1 MNLMLLKM
9 GVFMYKFDYKNA
21 AEFIL
26 QRPPAKGEHSL
37 EKIRRLL
44 NLFDNPQD
52 KIKSIHVAGTNG
64 KGSTSK
70 MLAKAFS
77 SQNKVGIFTSPY
89 ISRINEAIAINSRQ
103 ISDKDFADLVSRIQ
117 NPVENLDKEG
127 IYLSYFEVLTA
138 IMYIYFYEQ
147 NVDIAIIET
156 GLGGLLDSTNII
168 RKPIA
173 SVITTI
179 SMDHTNILGNSI
191 EEIAYQKAGIIK
203 EGVPVFI
210 YLQTKEAMGVLLNKA
225 RETNSKL
232 YTFNKD
238 EIEIERADEKANIF
252 NFRTY
257 KDVHLRLLGVH
268 QIYNASLALMV
279 LDYFKG
285 EFALDEDTIKKALAK
300 AENIGRLTEIS
311 KEPRVIVDGSH
322 NKESIDALK
331 EALKTFTYDRLIIG
345 FSVLKDKDY
354 AYIIDSLNDLADEL
368 VVTSIDNP
376 RALSLEELKD
386 IVGQKRKD
394 FIAIKDNIKAYE
406 YSKSL
411 YKKGDLI
418 LWCGSLYLIS
428 DLINYE
434 NQTKSQDLL
443 K

>member
-1 MNLMLLKM
+1 ME
-9 GVFMYKFDYKNA
+9 KFDYKSA
-21 AEFIL
+21 VDFIIG
-26 QRPPAKGEHSL
+26 RPYSKGVHTL

-44 NLFDNPQD
+44 DIFDNPQD
-52 KIKSIHVAGTNG
+52 NIKLLHVAGTNG

-70 MLAKAFS
+70 ILAQAFS
-77 SQNKVGIFTSPY
+77 TRNRVGVFTSPY
-89 ISRINEAIAINSRQ
+89 ISRINEAIVIDGKE
-103 ISDKDFADLVSRIQ
+103 ISDKNFADLVSRIKS
-117 NPVENLDKEG
+117 PVESLDNEG
-127 IYLSYFEVLTA
+127 LYLTYFEVLTA

-156 GLGGLLDSTNII
+156 GLGGLLDSTNIVK
-168 RKPIA
+168 KPLA

-179 SMDHTNILGNSI
+179 SIDHTNILGNSI

-210 YLQTKEAMGVLLNKA
+210 YPQTKEAMDVLVNKA
-225 RETNSKL
+225 RKTNSKV

-238 EIEIERADEKANIF
+238 EIEIEQSDEKANIF
-252 NFRTY
+252 TFRTY
-257 KDVHLRLLGVH
+257 KDVHIKLLGVH

-279 LDYFKG
+279 LEHFKD
-285 EFALDEDTIKKALAK
+285 EFDLDEASIKKALAK
-300 AENIGRLTEIS
+300 VDNIGRLTEIS
-311 KEPRVIVDGSH
+311 KDPRVIVDGSH

-331 EALKTFTYDRLIIG
+331 EALKTFTYNRLIIG

-354 AYIIDSLNDLADEL
+354 AYIIDSLNGLADEL
-368 VVTSIDNP
+368 IVTSMDNP
-376 RALSLEELKD
+376 RAFSLEELKE

-394 FIAIKDNIKAYE
+394 FIAFRDNIKAYE

-418 LWCGSLYLIS
+418 VWCGSLYLIS

-434 NQTKSQDLL
+434 NQTKTRIY
-443 K
+443 

>member
-1 MNLMLLKM
+1 ME
-9 GVFMYKFDYKNA
+9 KFDYESA
-21 AEFIL
+21 VDFIIG
-26 QRPPAKGEHSL
+26 RPSSKGVHTL

-52 KIKSIHVAGTNG
+52 KIKIIHVAGTNG

-70 MLAKAFS
+70 ILAQAFS
-77 SQNKVGIFTSPY
+77 TRNRVGVFTSPY
-89 ISRINEAIAINSRQ
+89 ISRINEAIVIDGKE
-103 ISDKDFADLVSRIQ
+103 ISDEDFAELVSRIK
-117 NPVENLDKEG
+117 NPVESLDNEG
-127 IYLSYFEVLTA
+127 LYLTYFEVLTA

-147 NVDIAIIET
+147 NVDMAIIET
-156 GLGGLLDSTNII
+156 GLGGLLDSTNIVK
-168 RKPIA
+168 KPLA

-179 SMDHTNILGNSI
+179 SIDHTNILGNSI

-203 EGVPVFI
+203 AGVPVFI
-210 YLQTKEAMGVLLNKA
+210 YPQTKEAMDVLVNKA
-225 RETNSKL
+225 RKTNSKV
-232 YTFNKD
+232 YTYNKEEISIKQSD
-238 EIEIERADEKANIF
+238 EEANIF
-252 NFRTY
+252 TFRTY
-257 KDVHLRLLGVH
+257 KDVHIKLLGVH

-279 LDYFKG
+279 LEYFKE
-285 EFALDEDTIKKALAK
+285 EFDLDEASIKKALAK
-300 AENIGRLTEIS
+300 ADNIGRLTEIS

-331 EALKTFTYDRLIIG
+331 EALKTFTYNRLIIG

-354 AYIIDSLNDLADEL
+354 AYIIDSLNELADEL

-376 RALSLEELKD
+376 RAFSLEELRE

-394 FIAIKDNIKAYE
+394 FIAFRDNIKAYE

-418 LWCGSLYLIS
+418 VWCGSLYLIS

-434 NQTKSQDLL
+434 NQTKTRRY
-443 K
+443 

>member
-1 MNLMLLKM
+1 ME
-9 GVFMYKFDYKNA
+9 KFDYETA
-21 AEFIL
+21 VDFIIG
-26 QRPPAKGEHSL
+26 RPSSKGVHTL

-44 NLFDNPQD
+44 DIFDNPQD
-52 KIKSIHVAGTNG
+52 KIKLIHVAGTNG

-70 MLAKAFS
+70 MLAQAFS
-77 SQNKVGIFTSPY
+77 AKNRVGVFTSPY
-89 ISRINEAIAINSRQ
+89 ISRINEAIAINGRQ
-103 ISDKDFADLVSRIQ
+103 ISDKDFADLVSRIK
-117 NPVENLDKEG
+117 NSVENLDKEG
-127 IYLSYFEVLTA
+127 LYLTYFEVLTA

-156 GLGGLLDSTNII
+156 GLGGLLDSTNIVK
-168 RKPIA
+168 KPLA
-173 SVITTI
+173 SVIITI
-179 SMDHTNILGNSI
+179 SMDHTNILGSTI

-210 YLQTKEAMGVLLNKA
+210 YPQTKEAMDVLLDKA
-225 RETNSKL
+225 RETNSKV

-238 EIEIERADEKANIF
+238 EIEIERADERANIF

-257 KDVHLRLLGVH
+257 KDVHLRLLGIH
-268 QIYNASLALMV
+268 QIYNASLALRV
-279 LDYFKG
+279 LDYFKD
-285 EFALDEDTIKKALAK
+285 EFTLDEGTIKEALAK

-331 EALKTFTYDRLIIG
+331 EALKTFTYKRLIIG

-354 AYIIDSLNDLADEL
+354 SYIIDSLNELADEL
-368 VVTSIDNP
+368 IVTSIDNP
-376 RALSLEELKD
+376 RAFSLEELED

-394 FIAIKDNIKAYE
+394 FIAIRDNIKAYE

-418 LWCGSLYLIS
+418 VWCGSLYLIA

-434 NQTKSQDLL
+434 NQTKS
-443 K
+443 

>member
-1 MNLMLLKM
+1 ME
-9 GVFMYKFDYKNA
+9 KFDYKSA
-21 AEFIL
+21 VDFIIG
-26 QRPPAKGEHSL
+26 RPSSKGVHTL
-37 EKIRRLL
+37 EKIRKLL
-44 NLFDNPQD
+44 GIFDNPQD
-52 KIKSIHVAGTNG
+52 NIKLIHVAGTNG

-70 MLAKAFS
+70 ILAQAFS
-77 SQNKVGIFTSPY
+77 TRNRVGVFTSPY
-89 ISRINEAIAINSRQ
+89 ISRINEAIVIDGKE
-103 ISDKDFADLVSRIQ
+103 ISDKDFADLVSRIKS
-117 NPVENLDKEG
+117 PVESLDNEG
-127 IYLSYFEVLTA
+127 LYLTYFEVLTA

-156 GLGGLLDSTNII
+156 GLGGLLDSTNIVK
-168 RKPIA
+168 KPLA

-179 SMDHTNILGNSI
+179 SIDHTNILGNSI

-210 YLQTKEAMGVLLNKA
+210 YPQTKEAMDVLVNKA
-225 RETNSKL
+225 RKTNSKV

-238 EIEIERADEKANIF
+238 EIEIKQSDEKANIF
-252 NFRTY
+252 TFRTY
-257 KDVHLRLLGVH
+257 KDVDIKLLGVH

-279 LDYFKG
+279 LEYFKD
-285 EFALDEDTIKKALAK
+285 EFDLDEASIKEALAK
-300 AENIGRLTEIS
+300 ADNIGRLTEIS

-331 EALKTFTYDRLIIG
+331 EALKTFTYNRLIIG

-354 AYIIDSLNDLADEL
+354 AYIIDSLNELADEL
-368 VVTSIDNP
+368 VVTSMDNP
-376 RALSLEELKD
+376 RAFSLEELKE

-394 FIAIKDNIKAYE
+394 FIVFRDNIKAYE

-418 LWCGSLYLIS
+418 VWCGSLYLIS

-434 NQTKSQDLL
+434 NQTKTRRY
-443 K
+443 

>member
-1 MNLMLLKM
+1 ME
-9 GVFMYKFDYKNA
+9 KFDYKSA
-21 AEFIL
+21 VDFIIG
-26 QRPPAKGEHSL
+26 RPSSKGVHTL
-37 EKIRRLL
+37 EKIRKLL
-44 NLFDNPQD
+44 DIFDNPQD
-52 KIKSIHVAGTNG
+52 KIKIIHVAGTNG

-70 MLAKAFS
+70 ILAQAFS
-77 SQNKVGIFTSPY
+77 TRNRVGVFTSPY
-89 ISRINEAIAINSRQ
+89 ISRINEAIVIDGKE
-103 ISDKDFADLVSRIQ
+103 ISDKDFADLVSRIKS
-117 NPVENLDKEG
+117 PVESLDNEG
-127 IYLSYFEVLTA
+127 LYLTYFEVLTA

-156 GLGGLLDSTNII
+156 GLGGLLDSTNIVK
-168 RKPIA
+168 KPLA

-179 SMDHTNILGNSI
+179 SIDHTNILGNSI

-210 YLQTKEAMGVLLNKA
+210 YPQTKKAMDVLVNKA
-225 RETNSKL
+225 IKTNSKV

-238 EIEIERADEKANIF
+238 EIEIKQADEKANIF
-252 NFRTY
+252 TFRTY
-257 KDVHLRLLGVH
+257 KDVHIKLLGVH

-279 LDYFKG
+279 LEYFKD
-285 EFALDEDTIKKALAK
+285 EFDLDEASIKKALAK
-300 AENIGRLTEIS
+300 ADNIGRLTEIS

-331 EALKTFTYDRLIIG
+331 EALKTFTYNRLIIG

-354 AYIIDSLNDLADEL
+354 AYIIDSLNGLADEL
-368 VVTSIDNP
+368 VVTSMDNP
-376 RALSLEELKD
+376 RAFSLEELKE

-394 FIAIKDNIKAYE
+394 FIAFRDNIKAYE

-418 LWCGSLYLIS
+418 VWCGSLYLIS

-434 NQTKSQDLL
+434 NQTKTRIY
-443 K
+443 